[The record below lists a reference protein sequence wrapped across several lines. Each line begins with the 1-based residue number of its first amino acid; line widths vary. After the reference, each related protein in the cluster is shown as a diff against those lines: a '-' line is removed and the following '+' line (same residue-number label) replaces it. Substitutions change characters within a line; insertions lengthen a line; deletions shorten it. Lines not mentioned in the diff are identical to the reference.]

1 MESFTTSHEIAWT
14 HCLRM
19 TSWADGVGRKESDES
34 QTRCECEPLG
44 EQTIVR

>member
-19 TSWADGVGRKESDES
+19 TSGVGRKESDEF

-44 EQTIVR
+44 GQTIVR